1 VSEMR
6 LILQS
11 SRNMY
16 NEEFVKQ
23 SKIPRKTNK
32 AVKEAFNLGTIQGPR
47 AIGMQDKIA
56 ALP

>member
-1 VSEMR
+1 
-6 LILQS
+6 
-11 SRNMY
+11 MY

-23 SKIPRKTNK
+23 SKIPRKINK
-32 AVKEAFNLGTIQGPR
+32 TVEEAFNLGTIQGAR